1 MKKIFISHSSLDS
14 KIGESLLDALVE
26 LGISKDEVFY
36 SSNFHTGVGLGR
48 NFPNEVKENLKSCE
62 LIIFILT
69 KNFYRSPFCMNEMGV
84 AWAFDKPFIPILLD
98 GLEYKDMQGFIDN
111 HYIAIQP
118 NKNEMY
124 KVFSY
129 LKDHFNSVQKDI
141 DVEEVF
147 DNFIS
152 TASTYVTRAEKEYI
166 EPFSTESETEI
177 MIMKN
182 RFTEN
187 EILLLN
193 FFRERQNNQLN
204 DTSKYNYEKN
214 MYEKSEGLVE
224 IEEYASLYGDFNY
237 NDAVDLLVQ
246 SGLAKRNYDYDDM
259 GEEHYISTVLNIDCF
274 RDLISLSE
282 QCAEKIDSI
291 KSKNKSVN
299 FFSVTCEHTETNISE
314 SENVISNNE
323 MVQFIK
329 SNKMTEI
336 DALLLKYMIDTKTY
350 ILGDRWKAEKQIE
363 HIRFWEED
371 NDLQNRL
378 SRNYVYA
385 LNKMKF
391 KNFVN
396 VYSNTSYGNPREWIL
411 VEPYK
416 TQLFELDDATYSIL
430 EDVAEKNRNIDIELP
445 F

>member
-1 MKKIFISHSSLDS
+1 MKRIFISHSSLDS

-26 LGISKDEVFY
+26 MGISKDEVFY

-48 NFPNEVKENLKSCE
+48 NFPNEVKENLRNCE

-84 AWAFDKPFIPILLD
+84 AWAFDRPFIPILLD
-98 GLEYKDMQGFIDN
+98 GLEYKDMQGFIDG
-111 HYIAIQP
+111 HYIVIQP

-129 LKDHFNSVQKDI
+129 LKNQFNSVQTDI

-166 EPFSTESETEI
+166 EPFSTASETEM

-193 FFRERQNNQLN
+193 FFREKQTNQLN
-204 DTSKYNYEKN
+204 DTFEYNYGTNE
-214 MYEKSEGLVE
+214 YEKSEGLVE
-224 IEEYASLYGDFNY
+224 IETYASLYGDFNY
-237 NDAVDLLVQ
+237 NNAIDLLVQ
-246 SGLAKRNYDYDDM
+246 SGLATRNYDYENSDGD
-259 GEEHYISTVLNIDCF
+259 YLNTILDIDCF

-282 QCAEKIDSI
+282 QCIEKIESI
-291 KSKNKSVN
+291 KNKNKSAN
-299 FFSVTCEHTETNISE
+299 SFSIIPETTKENISD
-314 SENVISNNE
+314 ENGLVR
-323 MVQFIK
+323 FIQ
-329 SNKMTEI
+329 SNKMTEV
-336 DALLLKYMIDTKTY
+336 DALLLKYMFDTTTY
-350 ILGDRWKAEKQIE
+350 ILGDRWKTDEQIE
-363 HIRFWEED
+363 RIRFWEEE
-371 NDLQNRL
+371 NNLQNKL
-378 SRNYVYA
+378 SQNYDSA
-385 LNKMKF
+385 LNKMKY
-391 KNFVN
+391 KNFVD
-396 VYSNTSYGNPREWIL
+396 VHSTTSYGNPREWIL
-411 VEPYK
+411 IEPYK
-416 TQLFELDDATYSIL
+416 TQLFELDKKNYSVL
-430 EDVAEKNRNIDIELP
+430 EKIAEKNKEVEYL